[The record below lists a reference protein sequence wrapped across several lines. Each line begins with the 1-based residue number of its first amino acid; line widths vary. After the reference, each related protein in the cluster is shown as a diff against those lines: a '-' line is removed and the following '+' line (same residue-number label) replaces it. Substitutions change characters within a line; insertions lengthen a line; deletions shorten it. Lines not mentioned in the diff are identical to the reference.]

1 LNSHFHLLQTEF
13 FQDDLFPPTKVTWH
27 ETLTSTEWFEGKN
40 LNAKRIS
47 LQPDDMENLSATNS
61 THQTPPPIR
70 AATNKVES
78 FTDASPT
85 HMFVSDATKAK
96 QDALKKSLNDKV
108 KMNFDEL
115 EQDAMEGVEE
125 KEWEE

>member
-1 LNSHFHLLQTEF
+1 M
-13 FQDDLFPPTKVTWH
+13 TWN

-47 LQPDDMENLSATNS
+47 LQPDDMENLSVTTAT
-61 THQTPPPIR
+61 QTPPPIR
-70 AATNKVES
+70 AATFKSE

-85 HMFVSDATKAK
+85 FGSDAAKAK

-115 EQDAMEGVEE
+115 EQDSMEGVEE

>member
-1 LNSHFHLLQTEF
+1 M
-13 FQDDLFPPTKVTWH
+13 TWH

-40 LNAKRIS
+40 MNVKRIS
-47 LQPDDMENLSATNS
+47 LRPDDMENLSTTNS
-61 THQTPPPIR
+61 TQTPPPIR
-70 AATNKVES
+70 AAINKVE

-85 HMFVSDATKAK
+85 HNSLFGSDAAKAK

-115 EQDAMEGVEE
+115 EQDTMEGVEE